1 MSAGPPLAERLGAEL
16 AAASAAGTRK
26 RELVVAGPQGPRIR
40 LADGHELINLCS
52 NNYLGLANDPRLIEA
67 AVEALRSHGLGL
79 ASVRFICGTQ
89 DLHKTLEA
97 RIAAFVGTE
106 DAVLYAAAF
115 DANGG
120 LFEPL
125 LGEDDAV
132 ISDELNH
139 ASIIDGI
146 RLCKARRWRYRH
158 DDMADL
164 RRCLQEARA
173 GGARDVLVFTDGV
186 FSMDGEIAKLAAIRG
201 MCDEFGA
208 LLGVDDCHATGVIGA
223 HGRGSA
229 SHCGVF
235 GRVDIVTGTFGKAL
249 GGASGGF
256 TACSRPVAELLRQ
269 RSRPYLFSNTL
280 APPLV
285 GAAIAA
291 IESLER
297 SDAGVRRVQQNA
309 ERFRALLQGL
319 GLPLIGGG
327 HPIVPV
333 LLGDERPAAAMA
345 QALQAE
351 GVHAVAFSYPVV
363 PRGRARI
370 RVQLSAA
377 HSDDD
382 LRDSARAF
390 AAAARKVGLPVSG
403 HPGNS

>member
-1 MSAGPPLAERLGAEL
+1 MTDPAFAARIAAEL
-16 AAASAAGTRK
+16 QGLRDAGAYKGEQVIT
-26 RELVVAGPQGPRIR
+26 GMQGARIR
-40 LADGHELINLCS
+40 LADGRELINLCS
-52 NNYLGLANDPRLIEA
+52 NNYLGLASDARLLDA
-67 AVEALRSHGLGL
+67 AAAALRSHGLGL

-89 DLHKTLEA
+89 DLHKQLEA

-125 LGEDDAV
+125 LDEADAV

-158 DDMADL
+158 DDMDDL

-173 GGARDVLVFTDGV
+173 GGARTVLVFTDGV
-186 FSMDGEIAKLAAIRG
+186 FSMDGRIAQLAEMRRL
-201 MCDEFGA
+201 CDEHGA
-208 LLGVDDCHATGVIGA
+208 LLGVDDCHATGVIGP
-223 HGRGSA
+223 HGRGTA
-229 SHCGVF
+229 AHCGVF
-235 GRVDIVTGTFGKAL
+235 GRVDLVTGTFGKAL

-285 GAAIAA
+285 GAALAA
-291 IESLER
+291 LDLLER
-297 SDAGVRRVQQNA
+297 SDAAVRRVQA
-309 ERFRALLQGL
+309 HAARFRAALQAQGYT
-319 GLPLIGGG
+319 LIGSG

-333 LLGDERPAAAMA
+333 LLGDEHAAKALA
-345 QALQAE
+345 QQLHHA

-370 RVQLSAA
+370 RTQLSAA
-377 HSDDD
+377 HTDAD
-382 LRDSARAF
+382 LDEAVAAF
-390 AAAARKVGLPVSG
+390 AAAG
-403 HPGNS
+403 

>member
-1 MSAGPPLAERLGAEL
+1 MTDPAFAARIAAEL
-16 AAASAAGTRK
+16 QGLRDAGAYKGEQVIT
-26 RELVVAGPQGPRIR
+26 GMQGARIR
-40 LADGHELINLCS
+40 LADGRELINLCS
-52 NNYLGLANDPRLIEA
+52 NNYLGLASDARLLDA
-67 AVEALRSHGLGL
+67 AAAALRSHGLGL

-89 DLHKTLEA
+89 DLHKQLEA

-125 LGEDDAV
+125 LDEADAV

-158 DDMADL
+158 DDMDDL

-173 GGARDVLVFTDGV
+173 GGARTVLVFTDGV
-186 FSMDGEIAKLAAIRG
+186 FSMDGRIAQLAEMRRL
-201 MCDEFGA
+201 CDEHGA
-208 LLGVDDCHATGVIGA
+208 LLGVDDCHATGVIGP
-223 HGRGSA
+223 HGRGTA
-229 SHCGVF
+229 AHCGVF
-235 GRVDIVTGTFGKAL
+235 GRVDLVTGTFGKAL

-285 GAAIAA
+285 GAALAA
-291 IESLER
+291 LDLLER
-297 SDAGVRRVQQNA
+297 SDAAVRRVQA
-309 ERFRALLQGL
+309 HAARFRAALQAQGHT
-319 GLPLIGGG
+319 LIGSG

-333 LLGDERPAAAMA
+333 LLGDEHAAKALA
-345 QALQAE
+345 QQLHHA

-370 RVQLSAA
+370 RTQLSAA
-377 HSDDD
+377 HTDAD
-382 LRDSARAF
+382 LDEAVAAF
-390 AAAARKVGLPVSG
+390 AAAG
-403 HPGNS
+403 

>member
-1 MSAGPPLAERLGAEL
+1 MTDPAFAARIAAEL
-16 AAASAAGTRK
+16 QGLRDAGAYKGEQVIT
-26 RELVVAGPQGPRIR
+26 GMQGARIR
-40 LADGHELINLCS
+40 LADGRELINLCS
-52 NNYLGLANDPRLIEA
+52 NNYLGLASDARLLDA
-67 AVEALRSHGLGL
+67 AAAALRSHGLGL

-89 DLHKTLEA
+89 DLHKQLEA

-125 LGEDDAV
+125 LDEADAV

-158 DDMADL
+158 DDMDDL

-173 GGARDVLVFTDGV
+173 GGARTVLVFTDGV
-186 FSMDGEIAKLAAIRG
+186 FSMDGRIAQLAEMRRL
-201 MCDEFGA
+201 CDEHGA
-208 LLGVDDCHATGVIGA
+208 LLGVDDCHATGVMGP
-223 HGRGSA
+223 HGRGTA
-229 SHCGVF
+229 AHCGVF
-235 GRVDIVTGTFGKAL
+235 GRVDLVTGTFGKAL

-256 TACSRPVAELLRQ
+256 TACSRPVADLLRQ

-285 GAAIAA
+285 GAALAA
-291 IESLER
+291 LDLMER
-297 SDAGVRRVQQNA
+297 SDAAVQRVQA
-309 ERFRALLQGL
+309 YAARFRAALQAQGHT
-319 GLPLIGGG
+319 LIGSG

-333 LLGDERPAAAMA
+333 MLGDEHAAKSLA
-345 QALQAE
+345 QQLHHA

-370 RVQLSAA
+370 RTQLSAA
-377 HSDDD
+377 HTDAD
-382 LRDSARAF
+382 LDEAVAAF
-390 AAAARKVGLPVSG
+390 AAAG
-403 HPGNS
+403 

>member
-1 MSAGPPLAERLGAEL
+1 MTDPAFAARIAAEL
-16 AAASAAGTRK
+16 QGLRDAGAYKGEQVITGK
-26 RELVVAGPQGPRIR
+26 QGARIR
-40 LADGHELINLCS
+40 LADGRELINLCS
-52 NNYLGLANDPRLIEA
+52 NNYLGLASDARLLDA
-67 AVEALRSHGLGL
+67 AAAALRSHGLGL

-89 DLHKTLEA
+89 DLHKQLEA

-125 LGEDDAV
+125 LDEADAV

-158 DDMADL
+158 DDMDDL

-173 GGARDVLVFTDGV
+173 GGARTVLVFTDGV
-186 FSMDGEIAKLAAIRG
+186 FSMDGRIAQLAEMRRL
-201 MCDEFGA
+201 CDEHGA
-208 LLGVDDCHATGVIGA
+208 LLGVDDCHATGVIGP
-223 HGRGSA
+223 HGRGTA
-229 SHCGVF
+229 AHCGVF
-235 GRVDIVTGTFGKAL
+235 GRVDLVTGTFGKAL

-285 GAAIAA
+285 GAALAA
-291 IESLER
+291 LDLLER
-297 SDAGVRRVQQNA
+297 SDAAVRRVQA
-309 ERFRALLQGL
+309 HAARFRAALQAQGHT
-319 GLPLIGGG
+319 LIGSG

-333 LLGDERPAAAMA
+333 LLGDEHAAKALA
-345 QALQAE
+345 QQLHRA

-370 RVQLSAA
+370 RTQLSAA
-377 HSDDD
+377 HTDAD
-382 LRDSARAF
+382 LDEAVAAF
-390 AAAARKVGLPVSG
+390 AAAG
-403 HPGNS
+403 

>member
-1 MSAGPPLAERLGAEL
+1 MTDPAFAARIAAEL
-16 AAASAAGTRK
+16 QGLRDAGAYKGEQVIT
-26 RELVVAGPQGPRIR
+26 GMQGARIR
-40 LADGHELINLCS
+40 LADGRELINLCS
-52 NNYLGLANDPRLIEA
+52 NNYLGLASDARLLDA
-67 AVEALRSHGLGL
+67 AAAALRSHGLGL

-89 DLHKTLEA
+89 DLHKQLEA

-106 DAVLYAAAF
+106 DALLYAAAF

-125 LGEDDAV
+125 LDEADAV

-158 DDMADL
+158 DDMDDL

-173 GGARDVLVFTDGV
+173 GGARTVLVFTDGV
-186 FSMDGEIAKLAAIRG
+186 FSMDGRIAQLAEMRRL
-201 MCDEFGA
+201 CDEHGA
-208 LLGVDDCHATGVIGA
+208 LLGVDDCHATGVIGP
-223 HGRGSA
+223 HGRGTA
-229 SHCGVF
+229 AHCGVF
-235 GRVDIVTGTFGKAL
+235 GRVDLVTSTFGKAL

-285 GAAIAA
+285 GAALAA
-291 IESLER
+291 LDLLER
-297 SDAGVRRVQQNA
+297 SDAAVRRVQA
-309 ERFRALLQGL
+309 HAARFRAALQAQGHT
-319 GLPLIGGG
+319 LIGSG

-333 LLGDERPAAAMA
+333 LLGDEHAAKALA
-345 QALQAE
+345 QQLHHA

-370 RVQLSAA
+370 RTQLSAA
-377 HSDDD
+377 HTDAD
-382 LRDSARAF
+382 LDEAVAAF
-390 AAAARKVGLPVSG
+390 AAAG
-403 HPGNS
+403 

>member
-1 MSAGPPLAERLGAEL
+1 MSLFEEL
-16 AAASAAGTRK
+16 QQELDALKDAGTYK
-26 RELVVAGPQGPRIR
+26 RLNYIEGPQGARVHMEGRGEVIV
-40 LADGHELINLCS
+40 LSS
-52 NNYLGLANDPRLIEA
+52 NYDLGLAIEP
-67 AVEALRSHGLGL
+67 AVVQAGVDALHTFGAGT

-89 DLHKTLEA
+89 DLHKQLEA

-125 LGEDDAV
+125 LDEADAV

-158 DDMADL
+158 DDMDDL

-173 GGARDVLVFTDGV
+173 GGARTVLVFTDGV
-186 FSMDGEIAKLAAIRG
+186 FSMDGRIAQLAEMRRL
-201 MCDEFGA
+201 CDEQGA
-208 LLGVDDCHATGVIGA
+208 LLGVDDCHATGVMGP
-223 HGRGSA
+223 HGRGTA
-229 SHCGVF
+229 AHCGVF
-235 GRVDIVTGTFGKAL
+235 GRVDLVTGTFGKAL

-256 TACSRPVAELLRQ
+256 TACSRPVADLLRQ

-285 GAAIAA
+285 GAALAA
-291 IESLER
+291 LDLLER
-297 SDAGVRRVQQNA
+297 SDAAVQRVQA
-309 ERFRALLQGL
+309 YAARFRAALQAQGHT
-319 GLPLIGGG
+319 LIGSG

-333 LLGDERPAAAMA
+333 MLGDEHAAKSLA
-345 QALQAE
+345 QQLHHA

-370 RVQLSAA
+370 RTQLSAA
-377 HSDDD
+377 HTDAD
-382 LRDSARAF
+382 LYEAVAAF
-390 AAAARKVGLPVSG
+390 ASAG
-403 HPGNS
+403 

>member
-1 MSAGPPLAERLGAEL
+1 MTDPAFAARIAAEL
-16 AAASAAGTRK
+16 QGLRDAGAYKGEQVIT
-26 RELVVAGPQGPRIR
+26 GMQGARIR
-40 LADGHELINLCS
+40 LADGRELINLCS
-52 NNYLGLANDPRLIEA
+52 NNYLGLASDARLLDA
-67 AVEALRSHGLGL
+67 AAAALRSHGLGL

-89 DLHKTLEA
+89 DLHKQLEA

-125 LGEDDAV
+125 LDEADAV

-158 DDMADL
+158 DDMDDL

-173 GGARDVLVFTDGV
+173 GGARTVLVFTDGV
-186 FSMDGEIAKLAAIRG
+186 FSMDGRIAQLAEMRRL
-201 MCDEFGA
+201 CDEQGA
-208 LLGVDDCHATGVIGA
+208 LLGVDDCHATGVMGP
-223 HGRGSA
+223 HGRGTA
-229 SHCGVF
+229 AHCGVF
-235 GRVDIVTGTFGKAL
+235 GRVDLVTGTFGKAL

-256 TACSRPVAELLRQ
+256 TACSRPVADLLRQ

-285 GAAIAA
+285 GAALAA
-291 IESLER
+291 LDLLER
-297 SDAGVRRVQQNA
+297 SDAAVQRVQA
-309 ERFRALLQGL
+309 YAARFRAALQAQGHT
-319 GLPLIGGG
+319 LIGSG

-333 LLGDERPAAAMA
+333 MLGDEHAAKALA
-345 QALQAE
+345 QRLHHA

-363 PRGRARI
+363 PQGKARI
-370 RVQLSAA
+370 RTQLSAA
-377 HSDDD
+377 HADAD
-382 LRDSARAF
+382 LDQAVTAF
-390 AAAARKVGLPVSG
+390 ATSG
-403 HPGNS
+403 